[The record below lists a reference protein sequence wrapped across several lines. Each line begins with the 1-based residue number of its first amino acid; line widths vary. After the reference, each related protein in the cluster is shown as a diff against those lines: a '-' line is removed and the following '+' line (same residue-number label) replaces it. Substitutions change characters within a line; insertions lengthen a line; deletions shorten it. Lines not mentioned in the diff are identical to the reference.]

1 MNIKTKIVSALF
13 TLGLLC
19 GCSAEES
26 MMDTPSSSSRS
37 DETQVVLSISVPE
50 VSLPSSSTR
59 TITDDNAIDN
69 LAIWAFDNNNQ
80 FIYELTSE
88 SHDEEGN
95 PKVVKRGNTVYALLP
110 KSNTKV
116 TLALIA
122 NYQTITTP
130 SKGIS
135 METAEKNLKFTF
147 SENLNHIPMYGKSA
161 PFIVEEGAKP
171 GAISLKRAL
180 AKIEIDASHA
190 WPNFDLKAVSII
202 NVNTSGTIVQ
212 SKTITNT
219 TRADYRTTIYNN
231 NTSNSDNKNK
241 WVYYIPEATDIKD
254 GTRISLILEGIN
266 TKDGD
271 GEIRYY
277 RLDFIKRAQTEGENI
292 TYDYINSIERNK
304 RYAFKI
310 EHIVTGTGSKSFTE
324 AVKKNRADNAIINTQ
339 LMVINDEEIR
349 DITTDNEYYLG
360 VTSSE
365 LTASM
370 SEGGDSQYYTVNINI
385 ITNNPLGWQI
395 DDLPGGVEVTVDK
408 YSGKVETTTSVW
420 IYIDKNKYTGDNP
433 LTMHIYSGNIRK
445 SVHII
450 IQK

>member
-1 MNIKTKIVSALF
+1 
-13 TLGLLC
+13 
-19 GCSAEES
+19 
-26 MMDTPSSSSRS
+26 
-37 DETQVVLSISVPE
+37 
-50 VSLPSSSTR
+50 
-59 TITDDNAIDN
+59 
-69 LAIWAFDNNNQ
+69 
-80 FIYELTSE
+80 
-88 SHDEEGN
+88 
-95 PKVVKRGNTVYALLP
+95 
-110 KSNTKV
+110 
-116 TLALIA
+116 
-122 NYQTITTP
+122 
-130 SKGIS
+130 
-135 METAEKNLKFTF
+135 
-147 SENLNHIPMYGKSA
+147 MYGKSA

-324 AVKKNRADNAIINTQ
+324 AVKKDRADNAIINTQ

-408 YSGKVETTTSVW
+408 YSEEVETTTSVW

-433 LTMHIYSGNIRK
+433 
-445 SVHII
+445 
-450 IQK
+450 